1 MGTRTWSRRRVLTA
15 VLGVALCLS
24 LAANAYLSASNRRVS
39 AQLGAQRQQALA
51 DVVSAMADIEVNL
64 QKLMIASGA
73 AQSVSLLGET
83 ALLARHVETGLSQ
96 LPMRY
101 EGASD
106 AMKFVGQVG
115 QYALALAVQ
124 LSDGSMLSDEDERQL
139 AGMLGACQALN
150 AHLVSVGTQLYAE
163 PVEAVSAIDGD
174 GAMSWA
180 EEAIAGDS
188 AIEYP
193 SLIFDGPFSDAR
205 TEGQPKGL
213 TGERVT
219 RETAREAAARYAGV
233 EVSRVRDAADSGG
246 QFEAFGFTAKTDA
259 GTLSVQVT
267 GAGAHLLWMM
277 PEQAAYA
284 ERLPQEECL
293 RGAQEYLAAMGFG
306 EMEPCFVQRYDG
318 MVVANFAA
326 VQDGVL
332 LYPDQ
337 VKLQVSMESGAVVGA
352 ECSQFWMNHT
362 QREGLTPSVMEQA
375 ARDALSARLTVMSSR
390 LCVIPDGDGERLC
403 WGFEGRYAGTTY
415 WVFVDAHTGEAAQI
429 LQVADTA
436 DGELAL

>member
-24 LAANAYLSASNRRVS
+24 LAANAYLSAANRRVS

-51 DVVSAMADIEVNL
+51 DVVSAMADLEVNL
-64 QKLMIASGA
+64 TKLMLASGA
-73 AQSVSLLGET
+73 SQSVSLLGET

-115 QYALALAVQ
+115 QYALALAVR
-124 LSDGSMLSDEDERQL
+124 LSDGSMLSNEDERQL

-150 AHLVSVGTQLYAE
+150 AHLVSVGERIYTE

-180 EEAIAGDS
+180 EEAIAGES

-205 TEGQPKGL
+205 AQGQPKGL

-219 RETAREAAARYAGV
+219 REMAREAAARYAGV
-233 EVSRVRDAADSGG
+233 DVSRVRDAADSGG
-246 QFEAFGFTAKTDA
+246 QFEAFGFTAQTDA
-259 GTLSVQVT
+259 GALSVQIT
-267 GAGAHLLWMM
+267 GMGAHLLWMM
-277 PEQAAYA
+277 PEQAAYM
-284 ERLPQEECL
+284 ERLSEEECL
-293 RGAQEYLAAMGFG
+293 RCAQEYLIQTGFG

-352 ECSQFWMNHT
+352 ECMQFLMNHT
-362 QREGLTPSVMEQA
+362 QRVGLVPTVSEQE
-375 ARDALSARLTVMSSR
+375 AREALSVRLTVLSSR
-390 LCVIPDGDGERLC
+390 LCVIPDGDRERLC
-403 WGFEGRYAGTTY
+403 WGFEGSYAGTVY
-415 WVFVDAHTGEAAQI
+415 WAFVDANTGEAAQI
-429 LQVADTA
+429 LQVADTQ

>member
-1 MGTRTWSRRRVLTA
+1 MGTKTWSRRRVLTA
-15 VLGVALCLS
+15 MLGVALCLS
-24 LAANAYLSASNRRVS
+24 LAANAYLSAANRRVS

-73 AQSVSLLGET
+73 PQSVSLLGET

-115 QYALALAVQ
+115 QYALALAVR
-124 LSDGSMLSDEDERQL
+124 LSDGSMLSNEDERQL

-150 AHLVSVGTQLYAE
+150 AHLVSVGERIYTE

-180 EEAIAGDS
+180 EEAIAGES

-205 TEGQPKGL
+205 AQGQPKGL

-219 RETAREAAARYAGV
+219 REMAREAAARYAGV
-233 EVSRVRDAADSGG
+233 DVSRVRDAADSGG
-246 QFEAFGFTAKTDA
+246 QFEAFGFTAQTDA
-259 GTLSVQVT
+259 GALSVQIT
-267 GAGAHLLWMM
+267 GMGAHLLWMM
-277 PEQAAYA
+277 PEQAAYM
-284 ERLPQEECL
+284 ERLSEEECL
-293 RGAQEYLAAMGFG
+293 RCAQEYLIQTGFG

-352 ECSQFWMNHT
+352 ECMQFLMNHT
-362 QREGLTPSVMEQA
+362 QRVGLVPTVSEQE
-375 ARDALSARLTVMSSR
+375 AREALSVRLTVLSSR
-390 LCVIPDGDGERLC
+390 LCVIPDGDRERLC
-403 WGFEGRYAGTTY
+403 WGFEGSYAGTVY
-415 WVFVDAHTGEAAQI
+415 WAFVDANTGEAAQI
-429 LQVADTA
+429 LQVADTQ